1 MVLRGSGE
9 KKRWGDSGAARR
21 MAGRIGAY
29 QRWAFTEDRR
39 AATAA
44 ARAAFLDRFEREVD
58 PLGALA
64 PAERA
69 RRAEWARKAHF
80 TRMAYLSAKARRR

>member
-1 MVLRGSGE
+1 MVLRGNGE
-9 KKRWGDSGAARR
+9 KQRWSHSGAAHRL
-21 MAGRIGAY
+21 AGRVGAY

-58 PLGALA
+58 PDGTLA

-69 RRAEWARKAHF
+69 RRAAYARKAHF